1 MVRIAKVAWGFP
13 KFFLPGWTVVER
25 NLLCY
30 QEVTRKVVLHLE
42 LGAED
47 APGEVAWRVKVIIA
61 ECFVLCWE

>member
-1 MVRIAKVAWGFP
+1 M
-13 KFFLPGWTVVER
+13 VER